1 MTTHE
6 RSGLS
11 KSSLIVGRV
20 NDAANS
26 EGQATTSTC
35 SVGSG
40 LARGTAAVSDRVR
53 TVPHH
58 VHVRVKRTT
67 CNEVRIFFFF
77 FHHTSKGKINKEEAK
92 LVCAITCKPMLNDA
106 RRYMSTNLGRGS

>member
-11 KSSLIVGRV
+11 KSSLTVGRV

-26 EGQATTSTC
+26 EERATRSTY

-40 LARGTAAVSDRVR
+40 LARGIVAVSDRVR

-67 CNEVRIFFFF
+67 YNEVRIFF

-92 LVCAITCKPMLNDA
+92 LVCAIKCKPMLNDA

>member
-11 KSSLIVGRV
+11 KSSLTVGKV

-26 EGQATTSTC
+26 EERATRSTY

-40 LARGTAAVSDRVR
+40 LARGIVAVSDRVR

-67 CNEVRIFFFF
+67 CNEVRIFFLSPYLKGENKQRRSK
-77 FHHTSKGKINKEEAK
+77 TSVRNHMQANAE
-92 LVCAITCKPMLNDA
+92 
-106 RRYMSTNLGRGS
+106 

>member
-40 LARGTAAVSDRVR
+40 LARGIVAVSDRVR

-58 VHVRVKRTT
+58 VHVRVKKTT
-67 CNEVRIFFFF
+67 CNKVRIFVLSPYVEGENKQRRSK
-77 FHHTSKGKINKEEAK
+77 TSVRNHMQANAK
-92 LVCAITCKPMLNDA
+92 
-106 RRYMSTNLGRGS
+106 

>member
-77 FHHTSKGKINKEEAK
+77 LSPYLKGENKQRRSKTSVRNHMQANAK
-92 LVCAITCKPMLNDA
+92 
-106 RRYMSTNLGRGS
+106 